1 MSTRYLLD
9 PDGEPVYLR
18 DVVDADE
25 IDGYEATDLP
35 EDHDLTVDSWNPDP
49 WTYDA
54 VVAGLILAFQD
65 ENQSV
70 QAPW

>member
-1 MSTRYLLD
+1 MSVNYFDEWGHPIT
-9 PDGEPVYLR
+9 LR
-18 DVVDADE
+18 DVVDPDE
-25 IDGYEATDLP
+25 IEGYEAADMP

-70 QAPW
+70 VAPW